1 MKGEK
6 ERECVCAWKQD
17 GNVANHH
24 KNTRSGKMLIG
35 VARIC
40 RTAPF
45 KRAPIFFFPI
55 ERFSYQRRKKPD
67 ISAFQSLRKVEENCT
82 YLSDGFT
89 PFPYDISPDYAEAF
103 K

>member
-40 RTAPF
+40 ITAPF
-45 KRAPIFFFPI
+45 KRAPIFSFPI
-55 ERFSYQRRKKPD
+55 ERFSYQRREKPD

-82 YLSDGFT
+82 YQMVSPLSHMTFRQIT
-89 PFPYDISPDYAEAF
+89 QTEAF